1 MSFLP
6 PVVMEI
12 RANAAQFL
20 STQDKVAA
28 SAKATA
34 AATVAATEKAAAASK
49 TASAQAAVAA
59 DKRIAAEARAAEA
72 HKKATDMQAQS
83 MGVMTQKQQAA
94 YDKQAAAAKNAS
106 NAAELAAAQEVTA
119 KQKASA
125 AADAYA
131 KAQKNAE
138 DAAKRANTTFGKLA
152 QSAQDH
158 SQAWS
163 TAGATLLGFG
173 TAALVGVGVAVKS
186 YADFDKQMSSV
197 QAATHAT
204 GAEMNDLR
212 GLAVQLGAD
221 TSFSAKEAAQ
231 GIEELSKAG
240 VENAD
245 IMKGGLA
252 GALSLAAA
260 GQLGVAESAEFAASA
275 MTQFQLKG
283 KDIPH
288 IADLLAAGAGKA
300 QGSVRDMGLALS
312 YAGVPAAAM
321 GVSIEQTTGTI
332 ALFAK
337 SGIIGEKAGTALRAM
352 LVSMANPAEKTRK
365 LMEQLGISFQ
375 DAEGQFIGLDGAG
388 QVLKER
394 LGGLDEM
401 TRNAALAQIFGNE
414 ALGAAVSLY
423 EAGADGVKKMTDAV
437 NENGYAANTAAL
449 KQNNL
454 AGDIEK
460 LGGSLDSV
468 FLKSGSGA
476 NDVLRGLVQS
486 AEDLADGIGQIP
498 GPTLQTALGLAGV
511 AGGAALVVGGFLTLT
526 PKVLEGVAAFKE
538 LNTKADGSSRGLG
551 KVAKGAGVTTAALM
565 ALQVAAAVFSDKH
578 VTTAEEYGQ
587 AILKV
592 ANNTK
597 GIDAAGL
604 DGVFKKFDK
613 FAGMDIVT
621 NANGLADGVKR
632 IANQTFNDSGN
643 KFFEG
648 FTNFLGL
655 PKGELSQWEDR
666 IKGLGD
672 QMGALASNGSPEA
685 AAKSFQALT
694 KTFEANGQGAEQAL
708 AAVPGYKQA
717 LEGLANT
724 ADVSLKPHELILL
737 ALGNVPDSMLAAKS
751 ATEKYTDAAGRVQ
764 PIGPELQ
771 ESLEEA
777 GVSAEGLATDLQKV
791 LDGMLASG
799 LATLNTRDATVK
811 FDQATDDART
821 ALADLAKSNVDVSN
835 ALNQTGTDFDLTTD
849 SGAALNAKFQDVMR
863 SGLDLAKSV
872 AGPGVEAQAAVQ
884 AEMQKTYDQMIVA
897 ADGMGITGTKAED
910 LTRSV
915 LDIPPGVDIKTWID
929 NYAKAE
935 AEKLKGAIDNVPNQK
950 NVSINVAVYGADQI
964 AAALANAD
972 KLAGNS
978 MIAAN
983 RYASGGAYNT
993 PGGYTGGAV
1002 DSIMGMVGGGVVP
1015 GRPPSRPN
1023 VDNILAMVNG
1033 RPLKVRSG
1041 EFITNEPQTKA
1052 NLPWLKAINAGL
1064 NMDDV
1069 LAPAATDGYAA
1080 PAAHASVMAGQPAQ
1094 ANQPNIV
1101 INAPTNASA
1110 QHIAGEI
1117 GWQLRTR

>member
-20 STQDKVAA
+20 STQEKVAE

-34 AATVAATEKAAAASK
+34 AATVSATQKAAAASRA
-49 TASAQAAVAA
+49 ASAEAAVAA
-59 DKRIAAEARAAEA
+59 DKRVAAEARATEA
-72 HKKATDMQAQS
+72 QRKANEMQANS
-83 MGVMTQKQQAA
+83 LGVMTQKQQAA
-94 YDKQAAAAKNAS
+94 YDAQAAAAKQAA
-106 NAAELAAAQEVTA
+106 NAAELAASKEVSA
-119 KQKASA
+119 KTRASA

-138 DAAKRANTTFGKLA
+138 EAAKQANTTFGKLA
-152 QSAQDH
+152 QSAKDH
-158 SQAWS
+158 SHAWS

-173 TAALVGVGVAVKS
+173 TAALAGVGVAVKS

-204 GAEMNDLR
+204 GAEMGDLR
-212 GLAVQLGAD
+212 GLAIQMGAD

-240 VENAD
+240 VKTTD
-245 IMKGGLA
+245 IMGGGLA

-260 GQLGVAESAEFAASA
+260 GGLSVADSAEYAASS
-275 MTQFQLKG
+275 MTQFHLAG

-352 LVSMANPAEKTRK
+352 FVSMVNPAEKTRG

-375 DAEGQFIGLDGAG
+375 NAQGKFIGLDGAG

-394 LGGLDEM
+394 LGGLDEV

-414 ALGAAVSLY
+414 SLGAAVSLY
-423 EAGADGVKKMTDAV
+423 NAGAEGVREMTDAV
-437 NENGYAANTAAL
+437 NENGYAAQTASM

-454 AGDIEK
+454 SGDIEK

-476 NDVLRGLVQS
+476 NEVLRSMVKNFEGLVDFVG
-486 AEDLADGIGQIP
+486 EIP
-498 GPTLQTALGLAGV
+498 GPILQLGLGIGAV
-511 AGGAALVVGGFLTLT
+511 AGAAALAGGTFLTLV
-526 PKVLEGVAAFKE
+526 PKIAEAGKAFHE
-538 LNTKADGSSRGLG
+538 LDTKADGSSRGIG
-551 KVAKGAGVTTAALM
+551 KVAKGAGLAAAALV
-565 ALQVAAAVFSDKH
+565 ALQVAAAVFSEKH

-592 ANNTK
+592 ANNVK
-597 GIDAAGL
+597 GIDPSGL
-604 DGVFKKFDK
+604 DGVFQKFDK

-655 PKGELSQWEDR
+655 PKGEIGQLEDKL
-666 IKGLGD
+666 KGLGD
-672 QMGALASNGSPEA
+672 QMGELAKNGATDA
-685 AAKSFQALT
+685 AAKSFQVLT
-694 KTFEANGQGAEQAL
+694 KTFEANGMSAQQAL
-708 AAVPGYKQA
+708 EHVPGYEKA
-717 LEGLANT
+717 LKDLANQ
-724 ADVSLKPHELILL
+724 AGVVVEGQDLL
-737 ALGNVPDSMLAAKS
+737 DFAMGKTPKVMLDAKG

-771 ESLEEA
+771 KSLEAA
-777 GVSAEGLATDLQKV
+777 GVSAQGLATDLQKV

-799 LATLNTRDATVK
+799 LATLNTRDATTK
-811 FDQATDDART
+811 FNKSTEEART

-835 ALNQTGTDFDLTTD
+835 ALNKTGTDFDLATD
-849 SGAALNAKFQDVMR
+849 SGQKLNAKFQDVAR

-872 AGPGVEAQAAVQ
+872 AGPGAEAQQKVQ
-884 AEMQKTYDQMIVA
+884 VEMEKTYNGMIKA
-897 ADGMGITGTKAED
+897 ADGMGITGDKAVA
-910 LTRSV
+910 LTREV
-915 LDIPPGVDIKTWID
+915 LKIPPGVDIKTWID
-929 NYAKAE
+929 QYAKTE
-935 AEKLKGAIDNVPNQK
+935 AEKLKGALDMVDGRVITVTTREVTERHIVEYQK
-950 NVSINVAVYGADQI
+950 RVDAAGGNEPGGGGLYGSDRGKWMGGI
-964 AAALANAD
+964 AG
-972 KLAGNS
+972 LAG
-978 MIAAN
+978 
-983 RYASGGAYNT
+983 GG
-993 PGGYTGGAV
+993 
-1002 DSIMGMVGGGVVP
+1002 IVP

-1033 RPLKVRSG
+1033 KPLGLRSQ
-1041 EFITNEPQTKA
+1041 EFVVNEPQTRA

-1064 NMDDV
+1064 NMSDV
-1069 LAPAATDGYAA
+1069 IGSPTAGAPG
-1080 PAAHASVMAGQPAQ
+1080 MAGPSG
-1094 ANQPNIV
+1094 PSVTSSV
-1101 INAPTNASA
+1101 INNHISVQTNASA

-1117 GWQLRTR
+1117 GWELRTK

>member
-20 STQDKVAA
+20 ATQEKMAA
-28 SAKATA
+28 ATKATA
-34 AATVAATEKAAAASK
+34 ATTIAATEKASAASK

-72 HKKATDMQAQS
+72 HKKANDIQAQS

-94 YDKQAAAAKNAS
+94 YDKQAAAAKQAS
-106 NAAELAAAQEVTA
+106 NAAELAAAREVTA
-119 KQKASA
+119 KGKASA

-131 KAQKNAE
+131 KAQEKAE
-138 DAAKRANTTFGKLA
+138 ESAKRANSTFGKLA

-204 GAEMNDLR
+204 GAEMTDLR
-212 GLAVQLGAD
+212 DLAIKLGAD
-221 TSFSAKEAAQ
+221 TSFSAKEAAE

-240 VENAD
+240 IENAE
-245 IMKGGLA
+245 IMGGGLA

-260 GQLGVAESAEFAASA
+260 GGLSVADSAEYAASA
-275 MTQFQLKG
+275 MTQFKLSG

-352 LVSMANPAEKTRK
+352 FVSMANPAEKTAN
-365 LMEQLGISFQ
+365 LMSDLGISFK
-375 DAEGQFIGLDGAG
+375 DAEGKFVGLDGAG
-388 QVLKER
+388 QVLKEQ
-394 LGGLDEM
+394 LGGLTEM
-401 TRNAALAQIFGNE
+401 ERNAALAQIFGNE

-423 EAGADGVKKMTDAV
+423 NAGADGVREMTEAV
-437 NENGYAANTAAL
+437 NENGYAAQTAAM

-460 LGGSLDSV
+460 LGGSMDSV

-476 NDVLRGLVQS
+476 NDILRGMVQNF
-486 AEDLADGIGQIP
+486 EDLVDSVGEIP
-498 GPTLQTALGLAGV
+498 GPVLQASLGIGAVVGAAALAG
-511 AGGAALVVGGFLTLT
+511 GTFLTLF
-526 PKVLEGVAAFKE
+526 PKIVDAKNAFSD
-538 LNTKADGSSRGLG
+538 LDTKADGTSRGMG
-551 KVAKGAGVTTAALM
+551 KIAKGAGVAAAGLV
-565 ALQVAAAVFSDKH
+565 ALQVAAALLSDKH

-587 AILKV
+587 AILKL
-592 ANNTK
+592 ANGTK
-597 GIDAAGL
+597 GIDTSGL
-604 DGVFKKFDK
+604 DGVFKEFDK
-613 FAGMDIVT
+613 FAGGEIVT
-621 NANGLADGVKR
+621 NVNGTADAVKR
-632 IANQTFNDSGN
+632 LANQNFNDSGN

-655 PKGELSQWEDR
+655 PKGEIGQLEDR
-666 IKGLGD
+666 LKGLGE
-672 QMGALASNGSPEA
+672 QMGALAKNGSPEV

-694 KTFEANGQGAEQAL
+694 KEFEKNGKGAQDAL
-708 AAVPGYKQA
+708 NSLPGYKQA
-717 LEGLANT
+717 LEGIAT
-724 ADVSLKPHELILL
+724 AAGVSLEPHELLEL
-737 ALGNVPDSMLAAKS
+737 AMGKIPKPMMDAKA

-771 ESLEEA
+771 KSLEEA
-777 GVSAEGLATDLQKV
+777 GVSAEGLATDLEKV

-811 FDQATDDART
+811 FNQSTEDART
-821 ALADLAKSNVDVSN
+821 ALADLAKSNLDVGT
-835 ALNQTGTDFDLTTD
+835 ALNATGTDFNLTTEA
-849 SGAALNAKFQDVMR
+849 GQTLNAKFQDVMR

-884 AEMQKTYDQMIVA
+884 TEMKKTYDAMIVA
-897 ADGMGITGTKAED
+897 ADGMGLGTAEAEA
-910 LTRSV
+910 LTRGV
-915 LDIPPGVDIKTWID
+915 LKIPPGVDIKTWID
-929 NYAKAE
+929 NYAKSE
-935 AEKLKGAIDNVPNQK
+935 AEKLKGAIEAIP
-950 NVSINVAVYGADQI
+950 
-964 AAALANAD
+964 
-972 KLAGNS
+972 KLVEIHEKTYATRYEAIVKTQGQD
-978 MIAAN
+978 AAN
-983 RYASGGAYNT
+983 SFVDNSGMGSLK
-993 PGGYTGGAV
+993 GGYTGGFVA
-1002 DSIMGMVGGGVVP
+1002 SLMGMVGGGVIP

-1023 VDNILAMVNG
+1023 VDNVLAMVNG

-1041 EFITNEPQTKA
+1041 EFIVNEPQTKS
-1052 NLPWLKAINAGL
+1052 NMPWLKAINAGL
-1064 NMDDV
+1064 NMNDV
-1069 LAPAATDGYAA
+1069 INSP
-1080 PAAHASVMAGQPAQ
+1080 MAGAASSGTVTASGPSMTSS
-1094 ANQPNIV
+1094 V
-1101 INAPTNASA
+1101 INNHISVQTNASA

-1117 GWQLRTR
+1117 GWELRTK

>member
-20 STQDKVAA
+20 STQEKVAA

-34 AATVAATEKAAAASK
+34 ASTIAATEKASAASK
-49 TASAQAAVAA
+49 AASAQAAVAA

-72 HKKATDMQAQS
+72 LKKANEMQAQS

-94 YDKQAAAAKNAS
+94 YDKQAAAAKEAA
-106 NAAELAAAQEVTA
+106 NAAELAASKEVTA

-131 KAQKNAE
+131 KAQQNAE
-138 DAAKRANTTFGKLA
+138 EAAKQANTTFGKLTQHA
-152 QSAQDH
+152 KDH

-204 GAEMNDLR
+204 GGEMSQLR
-212 GLAVQLGAD
+212 ELAIRAGAD

-240 VENAD
+240 IENTD
-245 IMKGGLA
+245 IMKGGLT
-252 GALSLAAA
+252 GALNLAAA
-260 GQLGVAESAEFAASA
+260 GELAVGEAAEFAASA
-275 MTQFQLKG
+275 MTQFRLQG

-321 GVSIEQTTGTI
+321 GVSIEETTGTI

-337 SGIIGEKAGTALRAM
+337 SGIIGEKAGTALRSM
-352 LVSMANPAEKTRK
+352 FVNMANPAEKTAN
-365 LMEQLGISFQ
+365 LMGELGISFK
-375 DAEGQFIGLDGAG
+375 DTEGRFIGLDGAG

-414 ALGAAVSLY
+414 ALGAAMSLY
-423 EAGADGVKKMTDAV
+423 EAGADGVRGMTKEV
-437 NENGYAANTAAL
+437 NELGYAANTAAL

-454 AGDIEK
+454 TGDIEK

-476 NDVLRGLVQS
+476 NDVLRGMVQT
-486 AEDLADGIGQIP
+486 AEDLVDAIGDIP
-498 GPTLQTALGLAGV
+498 APMLNASLGLAGV
-511 AGGAALVVGGFLTLT
+511 AGGAALVVGGFLTLA
-526 PKVLEGVAAFKE
+526 PKVMEGVSAFKE
-538 LNTKADGSSRGLG
+538 LDTKADGSSRGLG
-551 KVAKGAGVTTAALM
+551 KVAKGAGLATAGLM
-565 ALQVAAAVFSDKH
+565 ALQVAAALLSEKH

-587 AILKV
+587 AILKI

-597 GIDAAGL
+597 GVDASGL
-604 DGVFKKFDK
+604 DDIFQNFDK
-613 FAGMDIVT
+613 FAGMDIST
-621 NANGLADGVKR
+621 NVNSTADAVQR
-632 IANQTFNDSGN
+632 LANQTFNDSGN
-643 KFFEG
+643 KFFQG
-648 FTNFLGL
+648 FTDFVGL
-655 PKGELSQWEDR
+655 PKGEIGQLEDR
-666 IKGLGD
+666 LKGLGE

-694 KTFEANGQGAEQAL
+694 KEFEKNGKGAQDAL
-708 AAVPGYKQA
+708 DHLPGYKQA
-717 LEGLANT
+717 LEGLANS
-724 ADVSLKPHELILL
+724 AGVSLKPHELLEL
-737 ALGNVPDSMLAAKS
+737 AMGKIPKPMMDAKA
-751 ATEKYTDAAGRVQ
+751 ATEKYTDAAGRVV
-764 PIGPELQ
+764 PISPALQ

-777 GVSAEGLATDLQKV
+777 GVSAQGLATDLQKV

-799 LATLNTRDATVK
+799 LATLNTRDATVR

-821 ALADLAKSNVDVSN
+821 ALADLAASNVDVSN

-863 SGLDLAKSV
+863 TGLDLAKSV

-884 AEMQKTYDQMIVA
+884 AEMQKTYDGMVHA
-897 ADGMGITGTKAED
+897 ADGMGITGDKAHA
-910 LTRSV
+910 LTREV
-915 LDIPPGVDIKTWID
+915 LGIPEGVDIKTWID
-929 NYAKAE
+929 NYAKSE
-935 AEKLKGAIDNVPNQK
+935 AERLKGSLDAVDGRVVTVTTRNIEHTIKIIETQVRGGTDGIGDD
-950 NVSINVAVYGADQI
+950 VSLTALRPGAF
-964 AAALANAD
+964 
-972 KLAGNS
+972 
-978 MIAAN
+978 
-983 RYASGGAYNT
+983 
-993 PGGYTGGAV
+993 TGGLVASV
-1002 DSIMGMVGGGVVP
+1002 MGMAGGGVIP

-1023 VDNILAMVNG
+1023 VDNILAMVGG
-1033 RPLKVRSG
+1033 RPLAVRSG

-1052 NLPWLKAINAGL
+1052 NLPWLKAINAGM

-1069 LAPAATDGYAA
+1069 I
-1080 PAAHASVMAGQPAQ
+1080 ASPMASGGSAGMAGPG
-1094 ANQPNIV
+1094 PSVTSSV
-1101 INAPTNASA
+1101 INNHIHVQTNASA

-1117 GWQLRTR
+1117 GWELRTK

>member
-20 STQDKVAA
+20 ATQEKVAE

-34 AATVAATEKAAAASK
+34 AATVAATEKASAASRA
-49 TASAQAAVAA
+49 ASAAAAVAA
-59 DKRIAAEARAAEA
+59 DKRIAAEARATEA
-72 HKKATDMQAQS
+72 QRKANDLQSSS

-94 YDKQAAAAKNAS
+94 YDKQATAAKQAA
-106 NAAELAAAQEVTA
+106 NAAELAASKEVTA
-119 KQKASA
+119 KAKASA

-131 KAQKNAE
+131 KAQEKAE
-138 DAAKRANTTFGKLA
+138 ASAKQANSTFGKLA

-158 SQAWS
+158 SKAWS

-186 YADFDKQMSSV
+186 YAEFDKQMSSV

-204 GAEMNDLR
+204 GAEMTELR
-212 GLAVQLGAD
+212 GLAVKLGAD
-221 TSFSAKEAAQ
+221 TSFSAKEAAE

-245 IMKGGLA
+245 IMGGGLS

-260 GQLGVAESAEFAASA
+260 GGLSVADSAEYAASA
-275 MTQFQLKG
+275 MTQFKLSG

-300 QGSVRDMGLALS
+300 QGSVLDMGLALS

-352 LVSMANPAEKTRK
+352 FVNMANPAEKTAN
-365 LMEQLGISFQ
+365 LMAELGISFK
-375 DAEGQFIGLDGAG
+375 DTEGRFIGLDGAG
-388 QVLKER
+388 QILQER

-401 TRNAALAQIFGNE
+401 TRNAHLAQIFGNE

-423 EAGADGVKKMTDAV
+423 NAGADGVREMTDAV
-437 NENGYAANTAAL
+437 NENGYAAQTAAM

-476 NDVLRGLVQS
+476 NDVLRGLVQNF
-486 AEDLADGIGQIP
+486 EDLVDSVGEIP
-498 GPTLQTALGLAGV
+498 GPVLQAGLGISAV
-511 AGGAALVVGGFLTLT
+511 AGAAALLGGTFLNLFPKIMEFKDAFAELKESNEGAADAIGTVGKVAGIAGAAL
-526 PKVLEGVAAFKE
+526 GV
-538 LNTKADGSSRGLG
+538 
-551 KVAKGAGVTTAALM
+551 M
-565 ALQVAAAVFSDKH
+565 QVAAAFLSEKH
-578 VTTAEEYGQ
+578 VKTAEEYGQ

-592 ANNTK
+592 GKSAGQINS
-597 GIDAAGL
+597 DGL
-604 DGVFKKFDK
+604 DSLFQKFDK

-672 QMGALASNGSPEA
+672 QMGELAKNGAPEA
-685 AAKSFQALT
+685 AAKSFQVLT
-694 KTFEANGQGAEQAL
+694 KTFEATGMSAQQAL
-708 AAVPGYKQA
+708 EHVPGYEKA
-717 LEGLANT
+717 LKGLANQ
-724 ADVSLKPHELILL
+724 AGVNVEGQDLL
-737 ALGNVPDSMLAAKS
+737 DFAMGKTPKVMLDAMS
-751 ATEKYTDAAGRVQ
+751 ATEKYTTAAGQVR

-771 ESLEEA
+771 KSLEDA
-777 GVSAEGLATDLQKV
+777 GVSAEGLATDLEKV

-799 LATLNTRDATVK
+799 LATLNTRDATTK
-811 FDQATDDART
+811 FNQSTEEART
-821 ALADLAKSNVDVSN
+821 ALADLAKGNVDVSN
-835 ALNQTGTDFDLTTD
+835 ALNATGTDFDLATD
-849 SGAALNAKFQDVMR
+849 SGQQLNAKFQDVMR

-872 AGPGVEAQAAVQ
+872 AGPGAEAQQKVQ
-884 AEMQKTYDQMIVA
+884 TEMQKTYDSMVVA
-897 ADGMGITGTKAED
+897 ADGMGLGTAEAEA
-910 LTRSV
+910 LTREV
-915 LDIPPGVDIKTWID
+915 LKVPPGVDIKTWID
-929 NYAKAE
+929 QYAKTE
-935 AEKLKGAIDNVPNQK
+935 AEKLKGALDNVPKEITITERYNK
-950 NVSINVAVYGADQI
+950 YITEIHATIDRRSALPDLNGDVSGSGRPGA
-964 AAALANAD
+964 
-972 KLAGNS
+972 
-978 MIAAN
+978 
-983 RYASGGAYNT
+983 
-993 PGGYTGGAV
+993 YTGGLISSV
-1002 DSIMGMVGGGVVP
+1002 MGMVGGGVIP

-1023 VDNILAMVNG
+1023 VDNILAMVGG
-1033 RPLKVRSG
+1033 RPLAVRSG
-1041 EFITNEPQTKA
+1041 EFLVNEPQTKA
-1052 NLPWLKAINAGL
+1052 NMPWLKAVNAGL
-1064 NMDDV
+1064 NMNDV
-1069 LAPAATDGYAA
+1069 INSP
-1080 PAAHASVMAGQPAQ
+1080 MAGAPSPGMAGPVGAMATKSTQP
-1094 ANQPNIV
+1094 NQPSIV
-1101 INAPTNASA
+1101 INTQTNASA

>member
-20 STQDKVAA
+20 STQEKMAEA
-28 SAKATA
+28 SKATA
-34 AATVAATEKAAAASK
+34 AATIAATEKASAASK
-49 TASAQAAVAA
+49 AASAQAAVAA
-59 DKRIAAEARAAEA
+59 DRRIAAEARAAEA
-72 HKKATDMQAQS
+72 HKKANDMQAS
-83 MGVMTQKQQAA
+83 SLGVMTQKQQAA
-94 YDKQAAAAKNAS
+94 YDKQVAAAKQAS
-106 NAAELAAAQEVTA
+106 NAAELAAAKEVTA
-119 KQKASA
+119 KQKVSA
-125 AADAYA
+125 AAEAYA
-131 KAQKNAE
+131 KAQEKAE
-138 DAAKRANTTFGKLA
+138 ESARRANTTFGKLA

-163 TAGATLLGFG
+163 TAGTTLLGFG

-204 GAEMNDLR
+204 GGEMSQLR
-212 GLAVQLGAD
+212 ELAIKAGAD
-221 TSFSAKEAAQ
+221 TSYSAKEAAQ

-240 VENAD
+240 IENTD
-245 IMKGGLA
+245 IMKGGLT
-252 GALSLAAA
+252 GALNLAAA
-260 GQLGVAESAEFAASA
+260 GGLAVGEAAEFAASA
-275 MTQFQLKG
+275 MTQFQLQG
-283 KDIPH
+283 EDIPH

-352 LVSMANPAEKTRK
+352 LVSMANPAEKTAN
-365 LMEQLGISFQ
+365 LMGELGISFK
-375 DAEGQFIGLDGAG
+375 DTEGRFIGLDGAG
-388 QVLKER
+388 QVLQER

-401 TRNAALAQIFGNE
+401 TRNAHLAQIFGNE

-423 EAGADGVKKMTDAV
+423 NAGADGVHKMTGEV
-437 NENGYAANTAAL
+437 NELGYAANTAAL

-454 AGDIEK
+454 TGDIEK

-476 NDVLRGLVQS
+476 NDVLRGMVQT
-486 AEDLADGIGQIP
+486 AEDLVDAIGGIP
-498 GPTLQTALGLAGV
+498 APMLNASLGLAGV
-511 AGGAALVVGGFLTLT
+511 AGGAALVVGGFLTMA
-526 PKVLEGVAAFKE
+526 PKVLDGVAAFKE
-538 LNTKADGSSRGLG
+538 LDTKADGSSRGLG
-551 KVAKGAGVTTAALM
+551 KVAKGAGITTAALM
-565 ALQVAAAVFSDKH
+565 ALQVAAAVFSEKH

-597 GIDAAGL
+597 GIDSSGL
-604 DGVFKKFDK
+604 DGVFQKFDK

-655 PKGELSQWEDR
+655 PKGELSQWKDR

-694 KTFEANGQGAEQAL
+694 KTFEATGMSAQQALEHVPGYEQAL
-708 AAVPGYKQA
+708 K
-717 LEGLANT
+717 GLANQ
-724 ADVSLKPHELILL
+724 AGVNVEGQELLDF
-737 ALGNVPDSMLAAKS
+737 AMGKTPRVMLDAMS
-751 ATEKYTDAAGRVQ
+751 ATEKYTNAAGRVV
-764 PIGPELQ
+764 PISPALQ

-777 GVSAEGLATDLQKV
+777 GVSAQGLATDLEKV

-811 FDQATDDART
+811 FNQSTEEART
-821 ALADLAKSNVDVSN
+821 ALADLAKGNIDVSN
-835 ALNQTGTDFDLTTD
+835 ALNETGTDFNLTSE
-849 SGAALNAKFQDVMR
+849 SGQALNAKFQDVMR

-872 AGPGVEAQAAVQ
+872 AGPGVDAQAKVQ
-884 AEMQKTYDQMIVA
+884 AEMQKTYDSMVQA
-897 ADGMGITGTKAED
+897 ADGMGLGTAEAEA
-910 LTRSV
+910 LTREV
-915 LDIPPGVDIKTWID
+915 LKVPAGVDIKTWID
-929 NYAKAE
+929 NYAKSE
-935 AEKLKGAIDNVPNQK
+935 AEKLKGALDLVDGRVITVTTREVTERHIRTYQERVDAAGGNEPEGGGL
-950 NVSINVAVYGADQI
+950 YGSDRGRWMGG
-964 AAALANAD
+964 
-972 KLAGNS
+972 LAGF
-978 MIAAN
+978 A
-983 RYASGGAYNT
+983 
-993 PGGYTGGAV
+993 
-1002 DSIMGMVGGGVVP
+1002 GGGIVP
-1015 GRPPSRPN
+1015 GKPPARPN

-1041 EFITNEPQTKA
+1041 EYIVNEPQTKA
-1052 NLPWLKAINAGL
+1052 NLPWLKAINAGM

-1069 LAPAATDGYAA
+1069 LAPAMAGAPGAGMVTPHGVAAA
-1080 PAAHASVMAGQPAQ
+1080 PSSQS
-1094 ANQPNIV
+1094 NQPSIV
-1101 INAPTNASA
+1101 INAQTNASA